1 MRIPFIAGNWKM
13 NLDLDASL
21 ALARELKEKFAGVT
35 GRTIMIAPNFT
46 ALHAVGEVIKGSN
59 IALGAQNMSDQDK
72 GAFTGEVAHDMLKS
86 VGVRYVI
93 LGHSERRTIFG
104 EKNDIINRKVKKAL
118 AARLKP
124 ILCVGEM
131 LAEREGGRMEAVV
144 KDHVFHGLIGIDKED
159 LAAVTIAYE
168 PVWAIGTGKTA
179 TPQDADAAHI
189 FIRKVVAEMYDET
202 AAEAMVI
209 QYGGSVNDGNI
220 DALMTMEN
228 IDGALVGG
236 AALKSDSFARI
247 VKYQ

>member
-1 MRIPFIAGNWKM
+1 
-13 NLDLDASL
+13 
-21 ALARELKEKFAGVT
+21 
-35 GRTIMIAPNFT
+35 
-46 ALHAVGEVIKGSN
+46 
-59 IALGAQNMSDQDK
+59 
-72 GAFTGEVAHDMLKS
+72 
-86 VGVRYVI
+86 
-93 LGHSERRTIFG
+93 
-104 EKNDIINRKVKKAL
+104 
-118 AARLKP
+118 
-124 ILCVGEM
+124 
-131 LAEREGGRMEAVV
+131 
-144 KDHVFHGLIGIDKED
+144 
-159 LAAVTIAYE
+159 
-168 PVWAIGTGKTA
+168 VWAIGTGKTA